1 MSNASLGVRFE
12 LKYCE
17 VCGSLLVRPC
27 GSQAVYCAWCE
38 VRIGQIARRSAPRP
52 DGKGKS
58 KAILPQLEG
67 CIGIVPMAM
76 ATDGGWS

>member
-1 MSNASLGVRFE
+1 MSNASHGVRFE

-17 VCGSLLVRPC
+17 ACGSLLVRPC

-38 VRIGQIARRSAPRP
+38 VRMGNIARRPASNPRA
-52 DGKGKS
+52 KGKR

-67 CIGIVPMAM
+67 CIGIAPMAM
-76 ATDGGWS
+76 AADESWS